1 MKSMIMVGIGGF
13 LGSIGRYY
21 TQILFNK
28 IFNNPFPLGT
38 MTANVVGC
46 FIIGIIFAL
55 GLRQGSLSNE
65 WKLFL
70 AVGFCGGYT
79 TFSSFSLENLN
90 LVQSGHYML
99 AIFYTLA
106 SVMLGFGATLLAI
119 IIFR

>member
-1 MKSMIMVGIGGF
+1 MIMVGIGGF